1 MNRLKIDRSFV
12 RDIASDAHD
21 AAMTRGIITLAHSV
35 GLQVTAEGVESEQQL
50 QVLRENGCDEA
61 QGYFLGMPGPAA
73 QISALF
79 EADRG

>member
-50 QVLRENGCDEA
+50 RVLREHGCDEA
-61 QGYFLGMPGPAA
+61 QGYFLRNK
-73 QISALF
+73 
-79 EADRG
+79 EC